1 MKITAHPELSS
12 IQRTRD
18 VQVRED
24 VTLRVRALS
33 PMFADDAEREI
44 PTPRPPRTGIEKN
57 AKGSPVFDDAG
68 MTIPAYDFD
77 DVDYRTALQEANVL
91 QGVKMIIDAL
101 EPGQIEFEAEHNGAD
116 PAAYYRAVRKEMT
129 AFGFNVGDQLALLNA
144 VREVSGISAEDIE
157 AARLGFST
165 AEN

>member
-33 PMFADDAEREI
+33 PMFADDA
-44 PTPRPPRTGIEKN
+44 
-57 AKGSPVFDDAG
+57 G
-68 MTIPAYDFD
+68 MTIPSYDFD